1 MVRVTVRTLGRLA
14 SIIGGSQV
22 QVDASMATVGGLL
35 DEMVSRFGA
44 PVGSYLYPDGE
55 NLSDMLFILIDGR
68 NISHLNGL
76 GTPKGRRYGLH
87 TSDDRRRIKVP
98 RIYQRR

>member
-76 GTPKGRRYGLH
+76 GTSLKDGDMVSILPMTAGG
-87 TSDDRRRIKVP
+87 
-98 RIYQRR
+98 